1 MLKGGTNYYVLYTLF
16 FFVFP
21 TVHNPTGHVQYP
33 KLCDLFSTTLAE
45 KLSKKSLK
53 IVNVFVLKVV
63 CNFSVLRNV
72 YNVRN
77 YYVK

>member
-1 MLKGGTNYYVLYTLF
+1 MLKGSTNYVLYTTLF

-45 KLSKKSLK
+45 KLSKKLLK
-53 IVNVFVLKVV
+53 IVNVFVLKV

-72 YNVRN
+72 YVR
-77 YYVK
+77 KLLC

>member
-53 IVNVFVLKVV
+53 IVNVFVLKVL

-72 YNVRN
+72 YVRN

>member
-1 MLKGGTNYYVLYTLF
+1 MFCILYF

-53 IVNVFVLKVV
+53 IVNVFVLKV
-63 CNFSVLRNV
+63 
-72 YNVRN
+72 
-77 YYVK
+77 YYVILVSYVMST